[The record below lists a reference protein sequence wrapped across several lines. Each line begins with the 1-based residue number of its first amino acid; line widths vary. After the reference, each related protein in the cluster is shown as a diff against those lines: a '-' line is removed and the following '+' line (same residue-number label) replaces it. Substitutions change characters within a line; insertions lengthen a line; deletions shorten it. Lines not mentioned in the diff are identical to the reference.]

1 MSKMKPTLN
10 QADIEL
16 LTDLIDNRLE
26 VKLDEK
32 FDEKL
37 KFLPSKE
44 EFYTKMA
51 EVMDE
56 LQTARQNSD
65 INTYKISDHD
75 DRLEIIETKLA
86 ITI

>member
-1 MSKMKPTLN
+1 MKPTLN